1 MKFWWGKII
10 FQPIGTIHT
19 PYIDEAPY
27 QPLKDDKGEFYIVL
41 QETLTPALESLN
53 RFKYI
58 YIIYYIN
65 KLSKTPNL
73 KINPPWIKNIQIGL
87 FASRA
92 PNRPNPIGLSIVQL
106 KKIEKNIIYTSGLD
120 VFDNTPLLD
129 IKPYIQELDAKL
141 DANNGW
147 LNFENK
153 EDQDHL
159 LLHIKG
165 IPH

>member
-1 MKFWWGKII
+1 M

-41 QETLTPALESLN
+41 QETLTPALEGLN
-53 RFKYI
+53 HFKYI
-58 YIIYYIN
+58 YIIYFID
-65 KLSKTPNL
+65 KLPKTEVNL
-73 KINPPWIKNIQIGL
+73 NINPPWIENIEIGL

-92 PNRPNPIGLSIVQL
+92 PNRPNPIGLSIVKI

-120 VFDNTPLLD
+120 VLDNTPLLD
-129 IKPYIQELDAKL
+129 IKPYIRELDSKS
-141 DANNGW
+141 DANYGW
-147 LNFENK
+147 LNFENE
-153 EDQDHL
+153 EDKGHL